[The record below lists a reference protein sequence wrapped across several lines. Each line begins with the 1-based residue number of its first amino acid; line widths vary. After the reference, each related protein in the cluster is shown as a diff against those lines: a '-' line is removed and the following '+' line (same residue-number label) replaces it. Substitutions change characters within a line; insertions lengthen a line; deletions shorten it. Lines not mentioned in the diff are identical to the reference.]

1 VTEVAAKRYQ
11 DLDLWPLEEV
21 LEALYEAQLR
31 ALSALKRTLP
41 ALKEAVLAAA
51 LRLEKGGVL
60 AYAGAGTSG
69 RLAVLD
75 GVELWPTFGFARVRF
90 FLAGGLSALH
100 EAQEGAEDRYEEGL
114 AQGGEL
120 GPLDVLVAVAASG
133 QTPYTLG
140 VLRGAKAQGALTVA
154 LANNPGAPLLLEAH
168 HPVLLD
174 TGPEPIAGSTRLGA
188 GTAQKAALNLFSTAL
203 MVRLGRVYGNRMLRM
218 RATNRKL
225 KERGARM
232 LKELFGL
239 GEEEALAFLERSEDP
254 ALALLLALGV
264 EEERARALLEKGVRA
279 ALKEVGR

>member
-1 VTEVAAKRYQ
+1 
-11 DLDLWPLEEV
+11 
-21 LEALYEAQLR
+21 
-31 ALSALKRTLP
+31 
-41 ALKEAVLAAA
+41 
-51 LRLEKGGVL
+51 
-60 AYAGAGTSG
+60 
-69 RLAVLD
+69 
-75 GVELWPTFGFARVRF
+75 
-90 FLAGGLSALH
+90 
-100 EAQEGAEDRYEEGL
+100 
-114 AQGGEL
+114 
-120 GPLDVLVAVAASG
+120 
-133 QTPYTLG
+133 
-140 VLRGAKAQGALTVA
+140 VA
-154 LANNPGAPLLLEAH
+154 LANNPGAPLLLEAY

-239 GEEEALAFLERSEDP
+239 GEEETLASLERSEDP

>member
-1 VTEVAAKRYQ
+1 MTEVAAKRYQ

-31 ALSALKRTLP
+31 ALSALKGALP

-75 GVELWPTFGFARVRF
+75 GVELWPTFGFAWVRF

-133 QTPYTLG
+133 
-140 VLRGAKAQGALTVA
+140 
-154 LANNPGAPLLLEAH
+154 
-168 HPVLLD
+168 
-174 TGPEPIAGSTRLGA
+174 
-188 GTAQKAALNLFSTAL
+188 
-203 MVRLGRVYGNRMLRM
+203 
-218 RATNRKL
+218 
-225 KERGARM
+225 
-232 LKELFGL
+232 
-239 GEEEALAFLERSEDP
+239 
-254 ALALLLALGV
+254 
-264 EEERARALLEKGVRA
+264 
-279 ALKEVGR
+279 

>member
-1 VTEVAAKRYQ
+1 
-11 DLDLWPLEEV
+11 
-21 LEALYEAQLR
+21 
-31 ALSALKRTLP
+31 
-41 ALKEAVLAAA
+41 
-51 LRLEKGGVL
+51 
-60 AYAGAGTSG
+60 
-69 RLAVLD
+69 VLD

-254 ALALLLALGV
+254 ALALLHALGV

>member
-1 VTEVAAKRYQ
+1 M
-11 DLDLWPLEEV
+11 
-21 LEALYEAQLR
+21 
-31 ALSALKRTLP
+31 
-41 ALKEAVLAAA
+41 
-51 LRLEKGGVL
+51 
-60 AYAGAGTSG
+60 
-69 RLAVLD
+69 
-75 GVELWPTFGFARVRF
+75 
-90 FLAGGLSALH
+90 
-100 EAQEGAEDRYEEGL
+100 
-114 AQGGEL
+114 
-120 GPLDVLVAVAASG
+120 
-133 QTPYTLG
+133 
-140 VLRGAKAQGALTVA
+140 A

-264 EEERARALLEKGVRA
+264 EEEGARALLEKGVRA